1 MFFWSEEICTYQYRC
16 NLCIGTSVKFMKYF
30 EDHLDKMELKG
41 IIVMS
46 SKKLILWRDV
56 EHIKYAYEM
65 NIN

>member
-1 MFFWSEEICTYQYRC
+1 
-16 NLCIGTSVKFMKYF
+16 MKYF

-41 IIVMS
+41 IVVMS